1 MSNPTLTAGSQF
13 VSQNTKIHTN
23 PDEYVNSS
31 AWTANPAANTN
42 ITVGSA
48 ISQIVGTAG
57 LAAGSLFSVPQLS
70 QVTQASLNALAGN
83 DSLSGLYNTLPIN
96 KLRLNKTIPPVLY
109 SDFRARLNID
119 VTNDS
124 ISGWDK
130 AAAFLQ
136 TRRLD
141 GASSAARSLL
151 NAGKSGIAAVITSG
165 GTGAAYA
172 AASASPYGAYSVFNL
187 DGAGKTGYGW
197 GDHGNPYAIRADFTA
212 RSHVAK
218 RWSRFSGQAWDS
230 DSLGNP
236 ISVASEITTTF
247 GKFVPTNNPIEQLTP
262 FIGDRVNVIDFG
274 RRSEA
279 EAYLWNPNALNISSD
294 NVLGKVLNK
303 AGITQD
309 FIKFYMTGPNMQNGQ
324 NAIDDIIVFRAILT
338 GLTDSF
344 APQWNSVQMVGR
356 ADPNYNYSSVTRDL
370 SLEFTVAAT
379 DRDEMQPIYRKLNAL
394 AGFTAPTYLKD
405 SIAMQAP
412 WMRITIG
419 DLFRQQPVILT
430 SLTYTLVDSDTTW
443 EINIE
448 DDPTMMQAPHKVSV
462 SCQFTV
468 ISDYLPQRN
477 GRFYTLA
484 KQFKADGT
492 PIRGNDNWLS
502 DSLDNA
508 NAKMPAD
515 EIKRWKNRV
524 RIKTKVEVEDPVT
537 TKTTTE

>member
-13 VSQNTKIHTN
+13 VSHTTKIRTN
-23 PDEYVNSS
+23 PDQYIHS
-31 AWTANPAANTN
+31 ADWKANPATNTN
-42 ITVGSA
+42 ITVASA
-48 ISQIVGTAG
+48 VSQVFGTAG
-57 LAAGSLFSVPQLS
+57 LAAGSVLGIPQIS
-70 QVTQASLNALAGN
+70 QAAQASLNAMANN

-96 KLRLNKTIPPVLY
+96 KLQLNKMFPPVLY
-109 SDFRARLNID
+109 ADFRSRLNID

-141 GASSAARSLL
+141 GASSALRSLL
-151 NAGKSGIAAVITSG
+151 SAGKTSIASVITSG

-187 DGAGKTGYGW
+187 DGDGNTGYGW
-197 GDHGNPYAIRADFTA
+197 GDQGNPYAIRADFTA

-218 RWSRFSGQAWDS
+218 RWSKFSAQAWDS
-230 DSLGNP
+230 DAAGNP
-236 ISVASEITTTF
+236 ISFAHNASTSY
-247 GKFVPTNNPIEQLTP
+247 GDFVPTNNPIEKVTP

-274 RRSEA
+274 KRTEA

-294 NVLGKVLNK
+294 NVLGKILNK
-303 AGITQD
+303 TGITQD
-309 FIKFYMTGPNMQNGQ
+309 FIKFYLTGPAMQNGA
-324 NAIDDIIVFRAILT
+324 NATDDIIVFRAILT
-338 GLTDSF
+338 SLTDSF
-344 APQWNSVQMVGR
+344 SPQWNSVQMVGR
-356 ADPNYNYSSVTRDL
+356 ADPNYHYSSVTRDL
-370 SLEFTVAAT
+370 SLDFIVAAT
-379 DRDEMQPIYRKLNAL
+379 DRDEMQPIWRKLNAL
-394 AGFTAPTYLKD
+394 AGYTAPTYLKD

-419 DLFRQQPVILT
+419 DLFRQQPVLLT

-468 ISDYLPQRN
+468 ISDYLPQKN

-508 NAKMPAD
+508 NAKMPEE

-524 RIKTKVEVEDPVT
+524 RIKTKVEVEDPIT
-537 TKTTTE
+537 TKTKTE

>member
-1 MSNPTLTAGSQF
+1 
-13 VSQNTKIHTN
+13 
-23 PDEYVNSS
+23 
-31 AWTANPAANTN
+31 
-42 ITVGSA
+42 
-48 ISQIVGTAG
+48 
-57 LAAGSLFSVPQLS
+57 
-70 QVTQASLNALAGN
+70 
-83 DSLSGLYNTLPIN
+83 
-96 KLRLNKTIPPVLY
+96 
-109 SDFRARLNID
+109 
-119 VTNDS
+119 
-124 ISGWDK
+124 
-130 AAAFLQ
+130 
-136 TRRLD
+136 
-141 GASSAARSLL
+141 
-151 NAGKSGIAAVITSG
+151 
-165 GTGAAYA
+165 
-172 AASASPYGAYSVFNL
+172 
-187 DGAGKTGYGW
+187 
-197 GDHGNPYAIRADFTA
+197 
-212 RSHVAK
+212 
-218 RWSRFSGQAWDS
+218 
-230 DSLGNP
+230 
-236 ISVASEITTTF
+236 
-247 GKFVPTNNPIEQLTP
+247 
-262 FIGDRVNVIDFG
+262 
-274 RRSEA
+274 
-279 EAYLWNPNALNISSD
+279 
-294 NVLGKVLNK
+294 
-303 AGITQD
+303 
-309 FIKFYMTGPNMQNGQ
+309 MTGPNMQNGQ

-419 DLFRQQPVILT
+419 DLLRQQPVILT